1 VTKAAFTFAFTFT
14 FTFAFASPDRD
25 SARFILE
32 KHCGNCHREDSPRAN
47 PKALAIFNLNKP
59 DFAVTMTDLQLKDA
73 RGRLE
78 NLLPAKNDDPKAV
91 QDEFGTFGGTV
102 TPAEL
107 KTFDA
112 FVKAELERRSRQ
124 KRP

>member
-1 VTKAAFTFAFTFT
+1 VTRIAALLLLCGT
-14 FTFAFASPDRD
+14 ASADPKDA
-25 SARFILE
+25 ARFILE
-32 KHCGNCHREDSPRAN
+32 KHCGECHREDSPRAN

-59 DFAVTMTDLQLKDA
+59 DFVSTMTDLHLKDA

-78 NLLPAKNDDPKAV
+78 NLLPAKNDDKKAV

-107 KTFDA
+107 KTFDE
-112 FVKAELERRSRQ
+112 FVKAELARRSRQ